1 MPVYL
6 LFAQAFA
13 TLYMTG
19 LIWFVQLVHYPMFA
33 NVPADVFVEYERIH
47 QARTTWAVGPM
58 MLLELFTAIALVA
71 QRPAGVP
78 AWVAWT
84 GLGLLLLV
92 DGSTAVFFGPQH
104 GRLSAGFDATLHRQL
119 VDWNWLRT
127 FGWTAR
133 GVLLL
138 YALWL
143 WKNAGGEPSI
153 QP

>member
-1 MPVYL
+1 MAWA
-6 LFAQAFA
+6 LFLVQLFC

-33 NVPADVFVEYERIH
+33 NVPAERFVEYERVH
-47 QARTTWAVGPM
+47 QARTSLAVGPPM
-58 MLLELFTAIALVA
+58 LAELITAVMLLWW
-71 QRPAGVP
+71 RPAGVP
-78 AWVAWT
+78 EWVAWA
-84 GLGLLLLV
+84 GLGLLLVV

-138 YALWL
+138 WALR
-143 WKNAGGEPSI
+143 AAD
-153 QP
+153 

>member
-1 MPVYL
+1 MAWV
-6 LFAQAFA
+6 LFLIQLFC

-33 NVPADVFVEYERIH
+33 DVPVEHFVEYERIH
-47 QARTTWAVGPM
+47 QARTTWAVGPP
-58 MLLELFTAIALVA
+58 MLAELITAIMLFWY
-71 QRPAGVP
+71 RPEGTPDWLPWAGI
-78 AWVAWT
+78 
-84 GLGLLLLV
+84 GLLLLV

-104 GRLSAGFDATLHRQL
+104 GRLSAGFDTTLHRQL

-138 YALWL
+138 WALRVMR
-143 WKNAGGEPSI
+143 
-153 QP
+153 

>member
-1 MPVYL
+1 MALWL

-33 NVPADVFVEYERIH
+33 DVPEEVFVEYERVH

-78 AWVAWT
+78 PWVACA
-84 GLGLLLLV
+84 GLALLLLV

-119 VDWNWLRT
+119 VEWNWVRT
-127 FGWTAR
+127 FGWTAAR
-133 GVLLL
+133 SCLML
-138 YALWL
+138 YALRL
-143 WKNAGGEPSI
+143 CDAGANASG
-153 QP
+153 Q

>member
-1 MPVYL
+1 MANL
-6 LFAQAFA
+6 LFALQLFA

-33 NVPADVFVEYERIH
+33 DVPEDVFVRYEKVH
-47 QARTTWAVGPM
+47 QARTLWAVGPM
-58 MLLELFTAIALVA
+58 MLLELATACAMLWV
-71 QRPAGVP
+71 RPAGVP
-78 AWVAWT
+78 VWIAWA

-104 GRLSAGFDATLHRQL
+104 GRLAAGFDATLHRQL
-119 VDWNWLRT
+119 VDYNWLRT

-138 YALWL
+138 YAGWL
-143 WKNAGGEPSI
+143 AAGRPTA
-153 QP
+153 

>member
-1 MPVYL
+1 MAWPL
-6 LFAQAFA
+6 LLLQVFCSV
-13 TLYMTG
+13 YMTG

-47 QARTTWAVGPM
+47 QARTSWAVGPA
-58 MLLELFTAIALVA
+58 MLLELATAVA
-71 QRPAGVP
+71 FIWLRPAGVP
-78 AWVAWT
+78 AWAPWV
-84 GLGLLLLV
+84 GLGLLLVV

-119 VDWNWLRT
+119 VDWNWVRT

-138 YALWL
+138 WVLSVA
-143 WKNAGGEPSI
+143 AAARP
-153 QP
+153 

>member
-1 MPVYL
+1 MPVWL

-33 NVPADVFVEYERIH
+33 DVPREAFVRFEQVH
-47 QARTTWAVGPM
+47 QQRTTWAVGPM
-58 MLLELFTAIALVA
+58 MLLEAATTLAMLW
-71 QRPAGVP
+71 RLPPGVP

-92 DGSTAVFFGPQH
+92 DGSTAAFFGPQH
-104 GRLSAGFDATLHRQL
+104 ARLSAGFDERLHRQL
-119 VDWNWLRT
+119 VDYNWLRT

-133 GVLLL
+133 GLLM
-138 YALWL
+138 LWAIRL
-143 WKNAGGEPSI
+143 WAVESGAAR
-153 QP
+153 

>member
-1 MPVYL
+1 MTPSL
-6 LFAQAFA
+6 LLMAQLFAS
-13 TLYMTG
+13 LYMTG

-33 NVPADVFVEYERIH
+33 DVPADVFVEYERIH

-58 MLLELFTAIALVA
+58 ILLELGTAIAMFWH
-71 QRPAGVP
+71 RPVGVP
-78 AWVAWT
+78 LWVAWA

-92 DGSTAVFFGPQH
+92 DGSTAAFFGPQH

-119 VDWNWLRT
+119 VDWNWVRT

-138 YALWL
+138 YATHLRVTATAIG
-143 WKNAGGEPSI
+143 K
-153 QP
+153 